1 MLNWRWHLL
10 NGVSMTPI
18 INGASKEEEG
28 AMTTT
33 ANTEKQLDHL
43 LSEGA
48 RTAPPSGGSPCTD
61 AQVKEVLALLR
72 DRFALGR

>member
-1 MLNWRWHLL
+1 MLADLL
-10 NGVSMTPI
+10 NGVSMT
-18 INGASKEEEG
+18 AYHQRCLKEEEEEG

-33 ANTEKQLDHL
+33 ANTEKQFDHL
-43 LSEGA
+43 LPEGA
-48 RTAPPSGGSPCTD
+48 RKAPPSGGSPCTD